1 MKKVLI
7 TGINGF
13 SGKHLLDKLLDNINF
28 FEIDNIVGIDNFI
41 SFKREI

>member
-13 SGKHLLDKLLDNINF
+13 LGKHLLDKLLDNIIF
-28 FEIDNIVGIDNFI
+28 SDIDKIVGIDNFI
-41 SFKREI
+41 SSKREE